1 MIISIIIAIIVLIYV
16 LNLER
21 DNCDCSKDWK
31 RDYVKYGSMSIIIYS
46 IVITI
51 CNLYI
56 NKINNNMWFRLLL
69 FIYGLYI
76 LSYAI
81 VSIIYFID
89 LQKHNDC
96 ECSRNWKRYSLIA
109 PMIAI
114 LIALL
119 LTVIAVIYLRT
130 FLKLNKKNSK
140 KMLNKLFKNKK

>member
-1 MIISIIIAIIVLIYV
+1 MLPILFYIYNTLLRHTRGAPHKIFRRRPLCLCSHVQSHSEVVTEMQKTSSELAKIDHVLV
-16 LNLER
+16 
-21 DNCDCSKDWK
+21 
-31 RDYVKYGSMSIIIYS
+31 GSDRSS
-46 IVITI
+46 
-51 CNLYI
+51 
-56 NKINNNMWFRLLL
+56 
-69 FIYGLYI
+69 
-76 LSYAI
+76 S
-81 VSIIYFID
+81 SIIYFID